1 MRKIINPLPFTQ
13 PAWHFPF
20 FIQRNFT
27 TLLSYCWQ
35 PLWLDTR
42 TIAASSSQQY
52 VLNSCRGSILDL
64 HLEFLRFCKQDM
76 QKQKF
81 YVLRTTSYTYTSS
94 KKRKNNVPIVQIYYY
109 CPISAQANKKIHIDM
124 PSYTHIL
131 ASFANIEAQNRKILN
146 YGWINFPLAYVQV
159 ATMSVFLYF
168 LVALFGRQYLIPCE
182 GTVHMFFIKDC
193 LDL

>member
-1 MRKIINPLPFTQ
+1 MYFDN
-13 PAWHFPF
+13 
-20 FIQRNFT
+20 
-27 TLLSYCWQ
+27 
-35 PLWLDTR
+35 
-42 TIAASSSQQY
+42 
-52 VLNSCRGSILDL
+52 
-64 HLEFLRFCKQDM
+64 
-76 QKQKF
+76 
-81 YVLRTTSYTYTSS
+81 
-94 KKRKNNVPIVQIYYY
+94 QIYYY

-182 GTVHMFFIKDC
+182 GMYVLNQRLSRFVTLYVNFRKVA
-193 LDL
+193 

>member
-1 MRKIINPLPFTQ
+1 
-13 PAWHFPF
+13 
-20 FIQRNFT
+20 
-27 TLLSYCWQ
+27 
-35 PLWLDTR
+35 
-42 TIAASSSQQY
+42 
-52 VLNSCRGSILDL
+52 
-64 HLEFLRFCKQDM
+64 M
-76 QKQKF
+76 QTHKL
-81 YVLRTTSYTYTSS
+81 YVLRMYIISRTHLHFS
-94 KKRKNNVPIVQIYYY
+94 KVHNVKIMYFDNQIYYY

-182 GTVHMFFIKDC
+182 GTYVLKRLSRFVTLYVNFRKVA
-193 LDL
+193 